1 MIYMPK
7 TRFAQS
13 FTRKLTA
20 GSVLMDEGLALVAGP
35 NGTVKVASGLADEQF
50 VGLSV
55 NQRGPLYALPRYE
68 NVTITGGD
76 TQVHELERTPLG
88 GVLTVRN
95 PITQAK
101 LVAGTDYTFNAG
113 ANNITGLDNGS
124 YVLGYEF
131 SPTMIEA
138 RVTQGDVQPG
148 GTVPM
153 NYDFTGVLAKGDL
166 YTSCFEVG
174 DDWTVAGVKIRLGA
188 NGKFTTQGTGTVI
201 DAYVIDTPNMQS
213 PFLGICIK

>member
-13 FTRKLTA
+13 FTRALTA

-35 NGTVKVASGLADEQF
+35 GGTVKVSAGLAGEHF
-50 VGLSV
+50 VGMSV
-55 NQRGPLYALPRYE
+55 NQRGPLFALPRYE
-68 NVTITGGD
+68 EIKITGGAA
-76 TQVHELERTPLG
+76 QVHELERTPLG

-153 NYDFTGVLAKGDL
+153 NYDFTGVLAKGDI

-174 DDWTVAGVKIRLGA
+174 DDWSVAGVQIRLGA

-201 DAYVIDTPNMQS
+201 DAYVIGTPNMQS
-213 PFLGICIK
+213 PFLGICLQ